1 MGVLEGR
8 IAVVTGA
15 SRGIGYQ
22 AALGYAR
29 EGAHVIAVARTVG
42 GLEELD
48 DQIKEFGGTA
58 TLVPFDLT
66 DYDAID
72 RLGAIIHER
81 WGKLDI
87 LLANAGVLGVVTPLS
102 HLDIKIWNEVMAVNV
117 TANWRLIRSLEP
129 LLLKSDAARALFM
142 SSGAVNSC
150 RPFVGPYSAS
160 KAALEAMVK
169 TWAHENEQ
177 SSICANIVDPA
188 IARTAM
194 RARYAPGEDPETV
207 PMPVT
212 LVPDLVK
219 LASVETTENGKIFL
233 CAEHRFAD

>member
-1 MGVLEGR
+1 
-8 IAVVTGA
+8 
-15 SRGIGYQ
+15 
-22 AALGYAR
+22 
-29 EGAHVIAVARTVG
+29 
-42 GLEELD
+42 
-48 DQIKEFGGTA
+48 
-58 TLVPFDLT
+58 
-66 DYDAID
+66 
-72 RLGAIIHER
+72 
-81 WGKLDI
+81 
-87 LLANAGVLGVVTPLS
+87 
-102 HLDIKIWNEVMAVNV
+102 MAVNV